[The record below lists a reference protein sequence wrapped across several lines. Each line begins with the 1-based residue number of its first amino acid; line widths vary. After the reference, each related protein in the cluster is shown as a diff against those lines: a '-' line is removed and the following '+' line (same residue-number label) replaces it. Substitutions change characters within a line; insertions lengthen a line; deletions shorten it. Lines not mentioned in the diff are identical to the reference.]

1 MSTETVVVMATKPN
15 DAKTIEARDTKII
28 SQNYENLRIQSMI
41 IFVGPGLTVKS
52 DWQ

>member
-28 SQNYENLRIQSMI
+28 SQNYENLRIQSGNTEAGI
-41 IFVGPGLTVKS
+41 LCAK
-52 DWQ
+52 